1 MTSGTS
7 RTSGYHDVHL
17 REHPARQ
24 GIWQAIAS
32 HLAPWIPE
40 SAHVVEIGA
49 GHCHWINA
57 VRAAERLA
65 VDLWEELPRHAAT
78 GVQTRILD
86 AATGLRTLGETRF
99 DVALA
104 SNVLEHFEP
113 DVAARIAG
121 EVRDLLR
128 PDGRFIIIQPNFRYA
143 FRSYFDDYTHRSVF
157 TDVSLPNLLRAHG
170 FTIERVQ
177 KKFLPYSMRDLRST
191 VPAWMVRAYLHS
203 PIKPRAGQMLV
214 IARRG

>member
-1 MTSGTS
+1 MTSGTF
-7 RTSGYHDVHL
+7 RGSGYHDVHL
-17 REHPARQ
+17 REHPARE
-24 GIWQAIAS
+24 GVWQAIATY
-32 HLAPWIPE
+32 LAPWIPE
-40 SAHVVEIGA
+40 SARVVEIGA

-57 VRAAERLA
+57 VRASERIA
-65 VDLWEELPRHAAT
+65 VDLWEDLPDHAAT

-86 AATGLRTLGETRF
+86 AATGLRTLGQGCF
-99 DVALA
+99 DAALA

-121 EVRDLLR
+121 DVRDLLR
-128 PDGRFIIIQPNFRYA
+128 PGGRLIIIQPNFRYA

-157 TDVSLPNLLRAHG
+157 TEVSLPNLLRAHG
-170 FTIERVQ
+170 FTIEQVE
-177 KKFLPYSMRDLRST
+177 KKFLPYSMRDLRSA
-191 VPAWMVRAYLHS
+191 VPAWMVRAYLRS